1 MPVNQLILE
10 FDHTLFDN
18 VRFKKELSRS
28 LENLGVSIEN
38 FWQTYPQARSTE
50 DGTATYKLERHIELL
65 QLYTKTPKEEMLES
79 MQRVLEN
86 SSAYLYSDTIE
97 FLNRMLSLN
106 INMTLLSFGSPD
118 FQQAKVKASGVE
130 WFFKDIHFTDQK
142 RTDTLYSLFGAVQP
156 RMFFLTSKLEEIGN
170 VISLFPHV
178 TPIIKRRSDIPLLTY
193 RDAGHLNFEHL
204 REVRDYL
211 TIVHATSFS

>member
-18 VRFKKELSRS
+18 IRFKKELSGS
-28 LENLGVSIEN
+28 LNNLGVNSEI
-38 FWQTYPQARSTE
+38 FWQTYPRARNTE
-50 DGTATYKLERHIELL
+50 DGTATYRLERHIELL
-65 QLYTKTPKEEMLES
+65 QSYTNRSKEEMLDV

-86 SSAYLYSDTIE
+86 SNSYLYSDTLD

-106 INMTLLSFGSPD
+106 INMTLLSFGNPD
-118 FQQAKVKASGVE
+118 FQQEKVKASGVE

-170 VISLFPHV
+170 VVSLFPHV
-178 TPIIKRRSDIPLLTY
+178 IPIIKRRNDIPLLTY